1 MAENAAELLEN
12 IRILLWGSTVKEDV
26 FRRWA
31 QGFYFSPDEPTALV
45 QREGGPCAVIAP
57 VQAFIIKQFL
67 QECDIIRMWKDIK
80 AEKCD
85 QLLVKAATEIVAQAA
100 DVQNPKYSIV
110 FLSDCSDMVNGEVP
124 DTEAAEEC
132 SSKSEDRIS
141 ESTASTSETKE
152 SLSENFHSR
161 LRILSVDSIG
171 EVENFFMERI
181 SLLKESF
188 GVLVLLYSVVC
199 TKGMVG
205 MQSEILDSS
214 ESLIESTYGYG
225 SQSLINL
232 MLTGRAVGHVW
243 DHEQDVG
250 GLKLLGIDKQNSVGF
265 LAYLEHLQYCEVGA
279 FLKSPSHP
287 VWVLGSE
294 THLTVLFS
302 PKRDLVRPETPA
314 EKAKRIFNK
323 YSPDG
328 NNFITTALLQD
339 VLAELNLVND
349 TEYVDIIKQK
359 LDKENLGI
367 ILFGAFMEEFFS
379 EQQPT
384 DPDTFTVYHYNG
396 LPRSN
401 PENKV
406 VYHKGQVVLLESN
419 LKCVSNNNMLTV
431 LQTKWPNLEV
441 EWDNNQ
447 QPSLN

>member
-12 IRILLWGSTVKEDV
+12 IKILLWGPSVKEDV

-45 QREGGPCAVIAP
+45 QRAGGPCVVLAP
-57 VQAFIIKQFL
+57 VQAFIIKQLL
-67 QECDIIRMWKDIK
+67 QECDISTWKDIK
-80 AEKCD
+80 ADKCD
-85 QLLVKAATEIVAQAA
+85 QLLVKAITEIVAQAA

-110 FLSDCSDMVNGEVP
+110 FLSDSSDMVNGEVP
-124 DTEAAEEC
+124 EC
-132 SSKSEDRIS
+132 SSNLEGRIPVNVP
-141 ESTASTSETKE
+141 STSEGQE
-152 SLSENFHSR
+152 ILSENFHSR
-161 LRILSVDSIG
+161 LRILPVESIG

-181 SLLKESF
+181 NLLKDSF
-188 GVLVLLYSVVC
+188 GVFVLLYTVIC

-205 MQSEILDSS
+205 MQSEMLDSS
-214 ESLIESTYGYG
+214 ECLIESTFGYG

-232 MLTGRAVGHVW
+232 VLTGRAVGHVW

-250 GLKLLGIDKQNSVGF
+250 GLKLLGIEKQNSVGF
-265 LAYLEHLQYCEVGA
+265 LAYLEHLQYCEVGS
-279 FLKSPSHP
+279 FLKSPKHP

-302 PKRDLVRPETPA
+302 PERDLVRPETPA

-323 YSPDG
+323 YSPHG
-328 NNFITTALLQD
+328 NNFIQTAFLQD

-349 TEYVDIIKQK
+349 SEYVDIIKQK

-367 ILFGAFMEEFFS
+367 ILFNAFMEEFFS

-384 DPDTFTVYHYNG
+384 DPDTFTLYHYNG
-396 LPRSN
+396 LSRSN
-401 PENKV
+401 PDNKI

-419 LKCVSNNNMLTV
+419 LKCVSNNSMLTV